1 MDGTC
6 QYVRTKGVSGLHF
19 NVDVSSMVDAGASP
33 GEVAGRDPGTSA
45 KLAGVRRLPAPE

>member
-1 MDGTC
+1 MYARKEFLACD
-6 QYVRTKGVSGLHF
+6 F